1 MEHTYP
7 FETTTMN
14 MRAVLLAALAL
25 AGAAGPLTAGT
36 VVFDSSFEYS
46 SGTAP
51 AGAPPWLRA
60 TFDDGG
66 KSGSVTLTF
75 AAQNLVGSEFVSN
88 LYFNLDPTLDPT
100 QLVFGSIT
108 KVGAFD
114 DPAITAGV
122 NAFKAGP
129 DGKFDLQFAFAT
141 SGAGG
146 GSHRFGAGES
156 ISLTISG
163 IASLV
168 ANSFDFLS
176 APDGPGLGGP
186 GRRGAGRGLLA
197 SPTGGQKS
205 VASRRKSS
213 VKTAEG
219 GPRGGFSLR
228 FFCAEAP
235 GFGVSRRSFGLPT
248 SAGRMA

>member
-1 MEHTYP
+1 
-7 FETTTMN
+7 MN

-25 AGAAGPLTAGT
+25 AAAAGPLSAGT
-36 VVFDSSFEYS
+36 LVFDSSFEYS
-46 SGTAP
+46 SGTPP
-51 AGAPPWLRA
+51 AGASPWLRA

-114 DPAITAGV
+114 DPTITAGDD
-122 NAFKAGP
+122 AFKAGP
-129 DGKFDLQFAFAT
+129 DGKFDVQFAFAT

-156 ISLTISG
+156 MSLTISG
-163 IASLV
+163 IAGLV
-168 ANSFDFLS
+168 ANSFNFLS
-176 APDGPGLGGP
+176 APDGPIGP
-186 GRRGAGRGLLA
+186 YPTAAHVQGIGRDGTGSGWVTVPE
-197 SPTGGQKS
+197 PTGM
-205 VASRRKSS
+205 AL
-213 VKTAEG
+213 A
-219 GPRGGFSLR
+219 
-228 FFCAEAP
+228 
-235 GFGVSRRSFGLPT
+235 GFGAAVLAGGCWRRRRAAKSDC
-248 SAGRMA
+248 

>member
-1 MEHTYP
+1 
-7 FETTTMN
+7 MN
-14 MRAVLLAALAL
+14 MRAVFLAALAL

-88 LYFNLDPTLDPT
+88 LYFNLDPTLDPA

-156 ISLTISG
+156 MSLTISG

-176 APDGPGLGGP
+176 SPDGPIGP
-186 GRRGAGRGLLA
+186 FPTAAHVQSIGRDGTGSGWVTVPE
-197 SPTGGQKS
+197 PTGLALAGFGAA
-205 VASRRKSS
+205 VLAGGCWRRRKAVKSS
-213 VKTAEG
+213 
-219 GPRGGFSLR
+219 
-228 FFCAEAP
+228 C
-235 GFGVSRRSFGLPT
+235 
-248 SAGRMA
+248 